1 MDHILNCSG
10 YASSQVE
17 IVRGE
22 GTVLYDACDKEYV
35 DFEAGV
41 WCAALGHGH
50 PRVAAALRAQTS
62 RIAHLAYRYDNPV
75 IEEAAVA
82 LLERLAL
89 PDGRCVFLSSGSE
102 AVEVGIQAARRLSGR
117 PLLLTLSD
125 TYLAAYGSAARLDPS
140 EWHAF
145 DWSGCAGCDERTGCD
160 PECERLRDV
169 PFEALGGFAFEP
181 GNSGGLVRLP
191 PRKLVHSLAERIQKG
206 GGYVVIDE
214 VTTGLGRTG
223 RWFGYQHYDLQPDI
237 VALGKGLG
245 NGYPVSA
252 VALTRRVAEGLNA
265 IDFHHA
271 QSHQNDPLGCAVAR
285 EVLAVLREEGLVDR
299 SARLG
304 VPFLEALDD
313 LVARHGR
320 LAEARGRGLM
330 IALEFAENAQ
340 TSVTDAYH
348 ALLERGF
355 IVGCKP
361 TARILRFYPPL
372 IVGEKEIERL
382 VEALDAILEGTKKSR
397 RAAYL

>member
-10 YASSQVE
+10 YAAAGIE

-22 GTVLYDACDKEYV
+22 ASTLYDARGKGYV

-50 PRVAAALRAQTS
+50 PRVVTALQAQAG
-62 RIAHLAYRYDNPV
+62 RLAHLAYRYDSPV

-82 LLERLAL
+82 LLESLTLA
-89 PDGRCVFLSSGSE
+89 DGRCVFLSSGSE
-102 AVEVGIQAARRLSGR
+102 AVEVGVQAARELSGR

-125 TYLAAYGSAARLDPS
+125 AYLAAYGSAARRDPS
-140 EWHAF
+140 EWYAF
-145 DWSGCAGCDERTGCD
+145 DWSGCAHCERREACD
-160 PECERLRDV
+160 PECERLGDV
-169 PFEALGGFAFEP
+169 PFGALGGFAFEP

-191 PRKLVHSLAERIQKG
+191 PRGLVRTLAERIQEG
-206 GGYVVIDE
+206 GGYVVVDE

-223 RWFGYQHYDLQPDI
+223 SWFGYQHYDLQPDI

-252 VALTRRVAEGLNA
+252 VALTRQVAERLNA
-265 IDFHHA
+265 CDFHHA

-285 EVLAVLREEGLVDR
+285 EVLTVLREEGLIER
-299 SARLG
+299 SAQLG
-304 VPFLEALDD
+304 ARFLGALDA
-313 LVARHGR
+313 LVARHAPLR
-320 LAEARGRGLM
+320 EARGRGLM
-330 IALEFAENAQ
+330 IALEFAEDARP
-340 TSVTDAYH
+340 SVTSTYH
-348 ALLERGF
+348 ALLGRGF

-361 TARILRFYPPL
+361 AARILRFYPPL
-372 IVGEKEIERL
+372 IVGEEEIEGL